1 MASALKALVKFKGD
15 EKKDGKSKD
24 EKKKGSKK
32 KRRNY
37 GKR

>member
-15 EKKDGKSKD
+15 EKKDAKSKD